1 MNKSVKCYSNIFL
14 DLKKY
19 SLTALEL
26 VLIQVFHGLSLQIY
40 VSNGRFHVSIR
51 IHQKQLI
58 ILIDIDDKWCSMS
71 TIDRLF
77 IATNVEMV
85 ELEDNP
91 DRDLCRYEFYEI
103 IVRMAD
109 ERYRKSGDSLT
120 LPEAV
125 ERMITE
131 NVDKFSN
138 FVLPWQSWRSQE
150 LWTLRIDDLFRANL
164 DTLK

>member
-1 MNKSVKCYSNIFL
+1 
-14 DLKKY
+14 
-19 SLTALEL
+19 
-26 VLIQVFHGLSLQIY
+26 
-40 VSNGRFHVSIR
+40 
-51 IHQKQLI
+51 
-58 ILIDIDDKWCSMS
+58 MS